1 MKRIELDK
9 NVIDEIIRLYN
20 EEMLGSPS
28 ISEKLGMNKH
38 IVLRVLKENNIKV
51 GVPGQKFKGG
61 KKIASKKY
69 QNKNKERLTE
79 YHKEWSKQNRD
90 RLNDYHK
97 EWREKN
103 IDKHREKKRNYE
115 KYKKNTD
122 PIYKLISNFRT
133 AIYTVLKEN
142 KLDKYTNY
150 FNMVGYTAEQLKTHL
165 EVQFKEGMTWENYGE
180 WHVDH
185 IKPISS
191 FTFETCEDEE
201 FKICWSLDNLQPM
214 WGIENIKKGNKNYL

>member
-1 MKRIELDK
+1 
-9 NVIDEIIRLYN
+9 
-20 EEMLGSPS
+20 
-28 ISEKLGMNKH
+28 
-38 IVLRVLKENNIKV
+38 VLFR
-51 GVPGQKFKGG
+51 
-61 KKIASKKY
+61 SKY

-90 RLNDYHK
+90 KLNEYHK

-103 IDKHREKKRNYE
+103 IDKHRENKRNYE
-115 KYKKNTD
+115 KTKKDTN

-133 AIYTVLKEN
+133 AIYIVLKEN

-150 FNMVGYTAEQLKTHL
+150 FNMVGYSAEQLKEHL
-165 EVQFKEGMTWENYGE
+165 EKQFKDGMNWENYGE

-191 FTFETCEDEE
+191 FIFETCDDEQ
-201 FKICWSLDNLQPM
+201 FKVCWSLENLQPM
-214 WGIENIKKGNKNYL
+214 WGIENIKKGNKIF

>member
-9 NVIDEIIRLYN
+9 TFIDEIIRLYN

-28 ISEKLGMNKH
+28 ISEKLGINKH

-51 GVPGQKFKGG
+51 GVPGKKFKGG
-61 KKIASKKY
+61 KKTTYKRTYEKY
-69 QNKNKERLTE
+69 KERKTE
-79 YHKEWSKQNRD
+79 YHKEWSKQNREK
-90 RLNDYHK
+90 LNEYHK

-103 IDKHREKKRNYE
+103 IDKHRETKRTYQKE
-115 KYKKNTD
+115 KRHTD

-133 AIYTVLKEN
+133 AIYIVLKEN

-150 FNMVGYTAEQLKTHL
+150 FNMVGYSAEQLKEHL
-165 EVQFKEGMTWENYGE
+165 EKQFNDGMSWENYGE
-180 WHVDH
+180 WHIDH

-191 FTFETCEDEE
+191 FEFDSSDDEQ
-201 FKICWSLDNLQPM
+201 FKVCWSLDNLQPM
-214 WGIENIKKGNKNYL
+214 WGIENIKKGNKIL

>member
-28 ISEKLGMNKH
+28 ISEKLGINKH

-51 GVPGQKFKGG
+51 GVPGKKFKGG
-61 KKIASKKY
+61 KKATYKRTYEKY
-69 QNKNKERLTE
+69 KERKTE
-79 YHKEWSKQNRD
+79 YHKEWSKQNREK
-90 RLNDYHK
+90 LNDYHK

-103 IDKHREKKRNYE
+103 IDKIRETKRNYE
-115 KYKKNTD
+115 KTKKDTD

-133 AIYTVLKEN
+133 AIYIVLKEN

-150 FNMVGYTAEQLKTHL
+150 FNMVGYSAEQLKEHL
-165 EVQFKEGMTWENYGE
+165 EKQFKEGMNWENYGE
-180 WHVDH
+180 WHIDH

-191 FTFETCEDEE
+191 FVFETCDDEE
-201 FKICWSLDNLQPM
+201 FKKCWSLENLQPM
-214 WGIENIKKGNKNYL
+214 WGIENIKKGNRII

>member
-1 MKRIELDK
+1 MKKIELDITIVK
-9 NVIDEIIRLYN
+9 EIIRLYN
-20 EEMLGSPS
+20 DEMLGSPS
-28 ISEKLGMNKH
+28 ISDKLGINKH
-38 IVLRVLKENNIKV
+38 IILRVLKENNIEV
-51 GVPGQKFKGG
+51 GTPGMKFKGG
-61 KKIASKKY
+61 KSVSDKKWY
-69 QNKNKERLTE
+69 EKNREKRLNYFSNWAKE
-79 YHKEWSKQNRD
+79 NRD
-90 RLNDYHK
+90 KLNEYHK

-103 IDKHREKKRNYE
+103 IDKHRETKRTYQKE
-115 KYKKNTD
+115 KRHTD

-133 AIYTVLKEN
+133 AIYIVLKEN
-142 KLDKYTNY
+142 NLDKYTNY
-150 FNMVGYTAEQLKTHL
+150 FNMVGYTTEQLKTHL

-214 WGIENIKKGNKNYL
+214 WGIENIKKGNRID

>member
-28 ISEKLGMNKH
+28 ISEKLGVNKH

-51 GVPGQKFKGG
+51 GVPGRKFKGG
-61 KKIASKKY
+61 KKASEKRNYPKYRDKKLQTSKTWY
-69 QNKNKERLTE
+69 QENKEHRKRYMDE
-79 YHKEWSKQNRD
+79 YRKINKEKI
-90 RLNDYHK
+90 K
-97 EWREKN
+97 EV
-103 IDKHREKKRNYE
+103 KRNYE
-115 KYKKNTD
+115 KYKKSTD

-142 KLDKYTNY
+142 KLDKYSNY
-150 FNMVGYTAEQLKTHL
+150 FNMVGYSAEQLKEHL
-165 EVQFKEGMTWENYGE
+165 EKQFKDGMNWENYGE

-191 FTFETCEDEE
+191 FVFETCDDEQ
-201 FKICWSLDNLQPM
+201 FKQCWSLDNLQPM
-214 WGIENIKKGNKNYL
+214 WGIDNIKKGNKT